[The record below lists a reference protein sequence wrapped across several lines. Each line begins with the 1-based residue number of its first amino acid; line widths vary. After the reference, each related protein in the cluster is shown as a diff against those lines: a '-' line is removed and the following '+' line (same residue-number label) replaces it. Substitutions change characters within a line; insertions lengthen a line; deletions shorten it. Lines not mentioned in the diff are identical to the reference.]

1 MEIKKGKIYP
11 ALIKNFAII
20 FAVVVLLH
28 VLERIIFKSS
38 IPHSIN
44 AGMILGLIPAN
55 QTAIVLA
62 AIIFILFGLSL
73 SRYSGFYLW
82 ISLVMFG
89 IGSIVLERII
99 FGGALDYLKVWF
111 LPAFNFADIL
121 IVLGIVGITVKYF
134 KSLFN
139 NCS

>member
-1 MEIKKGKIYP
+1 VEIKKGKIYP

-44 AGMILGLIPAN
+44 TGMILGLIPAN
-55 QTAIVLA
+55 QTAIVLS

-82 ISLVMFG
+82 ISLVMIG